1 MEKFSL
7 KIFEN
12 FLKIFLIIFIFVI
25 IRLVTY
31 NPFRD
36 KSVIVVG
43 NSPRIL
49 GKNLGKIIDS
59 YDIVVRINKFKIDG
73 YESDIGS
80 KCNAIHVN
88 ESVHEKNFKKIF
100 ENLSNVLWM
109 GTRNR
114 KKFCRKF
121 GFLPWDHRIQEYEKK
136 GKFTSG
142 LLVILHILKMT
153 GRPVHIVGIGGHSA
167 PGYYYDQTQDA
178 IDKIK
183 HDMDKFHHFDKEQKI
198 LKDLKNSG
206 KIFDISHIHP
216 KSPESQDAS

>member
-1 MEKFSL
+1 MEKF
-7 KIFEN
+7 IQN
-12 FLKIFLIIFIFVI
+12 FLKIFLIIFVFVMV
-25 IRLVTY
+25 RLVTY

-49 GKNLGKIIDS
+49 GKNLGQIIDS

-100 ENLSNVLWM
+100 GNLSNVLWM

-121 GFLPWDHRIQEYEKK
+121 GFFPWDHRIQEYDKT

-167 PGYYYDQTQDA
+167 PGYYYDQSEHTT
-178 IDKIK
+178 DKIK
-183 HDMDKFHHFDKEQKI
+183 HDMGKYHNFDKEQKL
-198 LKDLKNSG
+198 LKYLKNSG
-206 KIFDISHIHP
+206 KIFDITHIHP
-216 KSPESQDAS
+216 ISPGSRDAS